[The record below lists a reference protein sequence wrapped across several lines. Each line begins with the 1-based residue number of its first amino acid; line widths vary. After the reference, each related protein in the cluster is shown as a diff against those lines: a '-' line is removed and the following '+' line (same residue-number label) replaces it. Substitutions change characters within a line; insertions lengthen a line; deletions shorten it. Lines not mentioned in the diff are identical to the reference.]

1 MSKLKSISGFLS
13 SNVAILI
20 ILFSIIAFFK
30 PNGFS
35 WATNYTAIFLGVAMF
50 GMGLTIKTQDFKV
63 VFTRPKELALGFV
76 LQYTIMPLSAYVL
89 AKVFQLPTDLA
100 LGVILVGCC
109 PGGTASNVITYIAK
123 GDVALSV
130 GMTIVSTILAPLCT
144 PVLVYVLAGSWV
156 EVSIYAMMLSAV
168 KVVLIPV
175 LAGILLYRLF
185 PKQIDSIRDVLPL
198 VSIVSIVMIISGI
211 VGANA
216 EKIMTCGALTF
227 VVVMIHN
234 GVGLL
239 AGTAVGKMAHLDKPK
254 TTAVAIEVGM
264 QNSGLAISMATAN
277 FASNPLATLPGA
289 IFSVWHNISGTIYA
303 NLCNREVKKEE
314 VETVAASEQ
323 ASAEVKAACQEYLDT
338 FTCGITNGDATDKL
352 VAALDGCDC
361 DTCKDIVKNKDF
373 LAKKSQWIFG
383 GDGWAYDIGFGGVD
397 HVLASGRDINVM
409 VFDTEVYSNTGGQSS
424 KSTPTGA
431 IAQFAAGGKE
441 TKKKDMASI
450 AMSYGYV
457 YVAQISMGADFNQTV
472 KAIAEA
478 EAYPGP
484 SLIIAY
490 APCINHGIKKG
501 MAKAQTEEELAV
513 KVGYWHNFRFN
524 PAAEGNK
531 FSLDSKA
538 PSMEDY
544 QAFLDG
550 EVRYN
555 SLKRQNPEKAAR
567 LFAKNE
573 AEAKARFEYL
583 QKLIALHSAE

>member
-130 GMTIVSTILAPLCT
+130 GMTIVSTILAPFCT
-144 PVLVYVLAGSWV
+144 PILVYVLAGSWV
-156 EVSIYAMMLSAV
+156 EVSIYAMMISAV

-216 EKIMTCGALTF
+216 EKIMTCGALTL

-234 GVGLL
+234 GIGLL
-239 AGTAVGKMAHLDKPK
+239 AG
-254 TTAVAIEVGM
+254 TAVAIEVGM

-277 FASNPLATLPGA
+277 FATNPLATLPGA

-314 VETVAASEQ
+314 VETV
-323 ASAEVKAACQEYLDT
+323 K
-338 FTCGITNGDATDKL
+338 
-352 VAALDGCDC
+352 
-361 DTCKDIVKNKDF
+361 
-373 LAKKSQWIFG
+373 
-383 GDGWAYDIGFGGVD
+383 
-397 HVLASGRDINVM
+397 
-409 VFDTEVYSNTGGQSS
+409 
-424 KSTPTGA
+424 
-431 IAQFAAGGKE
+431 
-441 TKKKDMASI
+441 
-450 AMSYGYV
+450 
-457 YVAQISMGADFNQTV
+457 
-472 KAIAEA
+472 
-478 EAYPGP
+478 
-484 SLIIAY
+484 
-490 APCINHGIKKG
+490 
-501 MAKAQTEEELAV
+501 
-513 KVGYWHNFRFN
+513 
-524 PAAEGNK
+524 
-531 FSLDSKA
+531 
-538 PSMEDY
+538 
-544 QAFLDG
+544 
-550 EVRYN
+550 
-555 SLKRQNPEKAAR
+555 
-567 LFAKNE
+567 
-573 AEAKARFEYL
+573 
-583 QKLIALHSAE
+583 